1 MNRNDLIYEV
11 PMSYT
16 ALYRRYRPRGFEQ
29 LVGQPHIAR
38 VLSAAVSRQ
47 SFVHAYLF
55 CGPRGTGKTSAA
67 RILARAINCEHPLDN
82 GDPCGECPAC
92 RREEA
97 GESLDI
103 IEIDGASNRSIDD
116 IRDLRERVRYAPSQE
131 KYKVY
136 IIDEV
141 HMLTNEA
148 FNALLKTLEE
158 PPAHVIFIFAT
169 TAPYKLPLTV
179 LSRCQR
185 FDFRRI
191 GEGDIAAHLLDIA
204 AKEDIPL
211 TDDGAALI
219 ARKAEGGMRDA
230 VSLLDQCAGAFGA
243 SAFTGQRIDAA
254 AVGSLLGAADRSF
267 IMELVRLLLSHD
279 TAGVLAAV
287 DQLAQSGCDLRQA
300 LEDLLEAGRDILL
313 SLVSRKGE
321 AKEHIPDWASSFAPA
336 AYLGLLQSLADV
348 DSRMRYSLSPRV
360 TLELALIQ
368 VCGLPEAVV
377 AKTGS
382 DAAAKPGSMPAVK
395 REPVPAARTVPAAE
409 AAPAKAAAA
418 PAKDQLATK
427 DKPAKN
433 VRQSAKTEPA
443 QKAEPAAKP
452 RPIPEPEPDKKSE
465 PDAPPAPIETPAP
478 SPEPMPPVSGPV
490 QKQTPSGG
498 TAAVDLAQAQS
509 RWPEVLRV
517 IGESN
522 PGAAALMDQSRPDR
536 VEGGRLYVDFPPKLS
551 LMLDSFRDKN
561 GYRPLVEEAVA
572 AVLGVPLQP
581 EFFVGQPRPV
591 QTPAL
596 EEEQQPAAAEH
607 SEQGSLF

>member
-1 MNRNDLIYEV
+1 MA
-11 PMSYT
+11 YT

-67 RILARAINCEHPLDN
+67 RILARAINCEHPLKN

-191 GEGDIAAHLLDIA
+191 GDSDIAAHLLDIA
-204 AKEDIPL
+204 AKEGIPL
-211 TDDGAALI
+211 TEDGAALI

-243 SAFTGQRIDAA
+243 SAFGASAFGASAFGATAQTIDAA

-287 DQLAQSGCDLRQA
+287 DELAKAGCDLRQA

-321 AKEHIPDWASSFAPA
+321 AKEHVPEWAASFAPA

-368 VCGLPEAVV
+368 VCGLPEAD
-377 AKTGS
+377 ASKTGV
-382 DAAAKPGSMPAVK
+382 DTAAKASPIPAVK
-395 REPVPAARTVPAAE
+395 RQPVPAVKPAPAAE
-409 AAPAKAAAA
+409 QAPAA
-418 PAKDQLATK
+418 
-427 DKPAKN
+427 
-433 VRQSAKTEPA
+433 
-443 QKAEPAAKP
+443 
-452 RPIPEPEPDKKSE
+452 
-465 PDAPPAPIETPAP
+465 
-478 SPEPMPPVSGPV
+478 
-490 QKQTPSGG
+490 
-498 TAAVDLAQAQS
+498 
-509 RWPEVLRV
+509 
-517 IGESN
+517 
-522 PGAAALMDQSRPDR
+522 
-536 VEGGRLYVDFPPKLS
+536 
-551 LMLDSFRDKN
+551 
-561 GYRPLVEEAVA
+561 
-572 AVLGVPLQP
+572 
-581 EFFVGQPRPV
+581 
-591 QTPAL
+591 
-596 EEEQQPAAAEH
+596 
-607 SEQGSLF
+607 

>member
-1 MNRNDLIYEV
+1 MA
-11 PMSYT
+11 YT

-67 RILARAINCEHPLDN
+67 RILARAINCEHPLEN

-191 GEGDIAAHLLDIA
+191 GDSDIAAHLLDIA
-204 AKEDIPL
+204 AREDIPL
-211 TDDGAALI
+211 TEDGAALI

-243 SAFTGQRIDAA
+243 SAFGATASGPAGQPIDAA

-287 DQLAQSGCDLRQA
+287 DELARAGCDLRQA

-313 SLVSRKGE
+313 YMVSRKGE
-321 AKEHIPDWASSFAPA
+321 AKEHVPDWASSFAPS
-336 AYLGLLQSLADV
+336 AYLNLLQSLADV

-368 VCGLPEAVV
+368 VCGLPETAG
-377 AKTGS
+377 AK
-382 DAAAKPGSMPAVK
+382 AAPPPAANARPRPAVK
-395 REPVPAARTVPAAE
+395 KEPVPAVKPGPASEPVPV
-409 AAPAKAAAA
+409 
-418 PAKDQLATK
+418 T
-427 DKPAKN
+427 N
-433 VRQSAKTEPA
+433 G
-443 QKAEPAAKP
+443 
-452 RPIPEPEPDKKSE
+452 EPDKKTAAPVKSE
-465 PDAPPAPIETPAP
+465 PAIKAGAAKKTGPDKKDAPAAKMMPAEKPRPEPAPEPAEKAVSAEPSKEALQTEPPASPPPAEPAP
-478 SPEPMPPVSGPV
+478 KPGPAN
-490 QKQTPSGG
+490 G
-498 TAAVDLAQAQS
+498 AAVVDLAQARS
-509 RWPEVLRV
+509 RWSEVLRH
-517 IGESN
+517 IGERN

-536 VEGGRLYVDFPPKLS
+536 IEGGRLYVDFPPRLS

-581 EFFVGQPRPV
+581 EFFLGQPRPA
-591 QTPAL
+591 QAPAV
-596 EEEQQPAAAEH
+596 EEEQPPAAEEH
-607 SEQGSLF
+607 GEQGSLF